1 MTGAGSGGRP
11 AGWFVVLA
19 DCESGTAAAAA
30 FGGGGS
36 GPGPGSG
43 AGAGPGADGGDR
55 GEGGV
60 RVVRHASG
68 RPWLVG
74 SWDDGELTVVSAG
87 PVRVAV
93 IGTCSADTPALREAA
108 EGLASLSDLDTA
120 ARTWAG
126 SYHLLASLHGQVRV
140 RGTASGMRRV
150 FHARLGD
157 TVVAADRSDVLGPV
171 VGAGLNEDALAL
183 RLVPVEVPHPLDGLS
198 VWRGVEALPPGH
210 WLELG
215 HDTIARARQWW
226 FAPEGELTVAEGA
239 PALARALSDAV
250 ALRTRGGGT
259 ISADLSEGMDSAF
272 LCFLADSGPA
282 RVLAVTPS
290 GLDSV
295 DDDADWARR
304 AVAHLGPGTVHR
316 AVDPESLPAWFT
328 GLSRAGEGMD
338 EPTSGIR
345 NRARIR
351 HTSRELAAAGSRL
364 HLSGEGGDQVLLAAY
379 GYLHDALRSRPSVAG
394 PQLRA
399 TAARLRW
406 RPAATAR
413 AVTDRRPYGR
423 WLADTARDLAPHAP
437 PDRVPGLG
445 WQLRPSLPEWVTPD
459 ATATVRRLLTEAA
472 ATAVPVEP
480 TRGRHGTLAAIRA
493 AAMASRDL
501 ARVAAEAG
509 TPVHHPYFDDR
520 VLEACLAV
528 RAYERTSPFAHK
540 PLRAA
545 AMRGIVPDELLGRR
559 TKDDATAEPHF
570 GLDRDRAELTE
581 LLDSPLL
588 ARLGLIDPGILRRT
602 VLSALAAR
610 TCLPAMENTLA
621 LEAWLRAA
629 TAWPPR
635 PGSRAQEGTL
645 L

>member
-1 MTGAGSGGRP
+1 MTGTECGGRR
-11 AGWFVVLA
+11 AGWFAVLA
-19 DCESGTAAAAA
+19 DCASGTAAAAA
-30 FGGGGS
+30 FGAEGGC
-36 GPGPGSG
+36 G
-43 AGAGPGADGGDR
+43 AGTGPGAAGGAR
-55 GEGGV
+55 GERV

-74 SWDDGELTVVSAG
+74 SWDDDELTVVAAG

-93 IGTCSADTPALREAA
+93 IGTCSADTPTLRAA
-108 EGLASLSDLDTA
+108 AGGLASLSDLDTA

-126 SYHLLASLHGQVRV
+126 SYHLLASAHGQVSV
-140 RGTASGMRRV
+140 RGTASGTRRV

-171 VGAGLNEDALAL
+171 VGAGLNEDVLAL
-183 RLVPVEVPHPLDGLS
+183 RLIPSDVPHPLDGLS
-198 VWRGVEALPPGH
+198 VWRDVEALPPGH
-210 WLELG
+210 RLELG
-215 HDTIARARQWW
+215 HDAIAHARQWW

-239 PALARALSDAV
+239 PALTRALSDAV
-250 ALRTRGGGT
+250 ALRTRDGGT
-259 ISADLSEGMDSAF
+259 ISADLSEGMDSTL
-272 LCFLADSGPA
+272 LCFLADGGPA
-282 RVLAVTPS
+282 RLLAVTRS
-290 GLDSV
+290 GLDSPHQ
-295 DDDADWARR
+295 DADRARR
-304 AVAHLGPGTVHR
+304 ALAALGPGTVHR
-316 AVDPESLPAWFT
+316 AVDGARLPAWFT

-338 EPTSGIR
+338 EPAPGIR
-345 NRARIR
+345 DRARIR
-351 HTSRELAAAGSRL
+351 HMSRELAVAGSRL

-379 GYLHDALRSRPSVAG
+379 GYLHDALRSRPSVAW

-399 TAARLRW
+399 TAARPRR
-406 RPAATAR
+406 RPAAMVR

-423 WLADTARDLAPHAP
+423 WLADAAKNLAPHS
-437 PDRVPGLG
+437 PDPLPDLG

-480 TRGRHGTLAAIRA
+480 TRGGHGTLAAVRA
-493 AAMASRDL
+493 TARASRDL

-528 RAYERTSPFAHK
+528 RPYERTSPFVHK

-545 AMRGIVPDELLGRR
+545 ALRGIVPDDLLGRR
-559 TKDDATAEPHF
+559 TRDDATAELNA
-570 GLDRDRAELTE
+570 GLHRNRTELTE

-588 ARLGLIDPGILRRT
+588 ARLGLIDPGPLRRA
-602 VLSALAAR
+602 VLDAHAAR
-610 TCLPAMENTLA
+610 TSLPAIENTLA

-635 PGSRAQEGTL
+635 PGSRAEEGTL
-645 L
+645 R